1 MCVSVCVNLVHA
13 QDIPGDIAGVSGTC
27 TGLRRVYIC
36 VGVGMCGSQGGCVK
50 ACVCVSESG
59 IVYKWVWQCGA
70 LPACDYVR
78 TYVRT

>member
-50 ACVCVSESG
+50 ACVCVFMC
-59 IVYKWVWQCGA
+59 VCV
-70 LPACDYVR
+70 
-78 TYVRT
+78 